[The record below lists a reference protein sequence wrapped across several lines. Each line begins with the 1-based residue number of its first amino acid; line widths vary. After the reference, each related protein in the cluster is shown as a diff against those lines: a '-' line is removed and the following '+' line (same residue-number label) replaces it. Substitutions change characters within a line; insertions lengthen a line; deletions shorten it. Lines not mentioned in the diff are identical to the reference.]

1 MSRYSKFF
9 GRFAAGSVFVAVA
22 SIGIMSCGEKNKSK
36 KASAQMEIVLRTVSS
51 NSARAMAQAELT
63 RALVNSDTT
72 DFTTG
77 VPATQ
82 WDSLGASF
90 VPASFLYPIG
100 TISGRESVDRAGG
113 PIIYTCAGS
122 TLADCQ
128 VDLADSAAVEALL
141 KDARLSVTKEVE
153 PGVDAGVLATIGGFD
168 FDRCLPSDTNAKY
181 KIKGTTVFQG
191 TTWYTTSKDGK
202 VLTMN
207 AADYDYVEIDAGG
220 CGTPPYLLPKPIELK
235 EGDSV
240 KVSLLVSLDDVSSM
254 RFFADNN
261 VAAECKTQA
270 GLRRVCA
277 NDSKPVPYAG
287 DVQAK
292 VEVYQL
298 AVTDVEN
305 NNETR
310 GAKLILFIDPAT
322 NEPVGATC
330 RSYYDGTNVRWT
342 RCPGDI
348 VDIKKNDSGT
358 YSFSIFTTAD
368 VTNPVESVTTFQRA
382 THSGSMKV
390 KINSDGTTMTFPY
403 TATKIQ

>member
-1 MSRYSKFF
+1 MSDYSKFF
-9 GRFAAGSVFVAVA
+9 SRFAAGTVVVATT
-22 SIGIMSCGEKNKSK
+22 SIGIMSCGDKSKSK
-36 KASAQMEIVLRTVSS
+36 KASAQMEIVLRTVS
-51 NSARAMAQAELT
+51 NNAARVMAQTELT
-63 RALVNSDTT
+63 RALTNSDTT

-77 VPATQ
+77 IPGVE
-82 WDSLGASF
+82 WDRLGASF
-90 VPASFLYPIG
+90 VPVSFLYPIG
-100 TISGRESVDRAGG
+100 NISARESADRPGG
-113 PIIYTCAGS
+113 PIIYTCSAS
-122 TLADCQ
+122 TLAGCE

-153 PGVDAGVLATIGGFD
+153 EGVDPGVLATIGGFD
-168 FDRCLPSDTNAKY
+168 FSRCLPSDTNAKY

-191 TTWYTTSKDGK
+191 DTWYTTSKDGK
-202 VLTMN
+202 VLTLN
-207 AADYDYVEIDAGG
+207 AADYGYVEIDAGG
-220 CGTPPYLLPKPIELK
+220 CGTPPYMLPKPIELR

-261 VAAECKTQA
+261 IAADCNTQA

-277 NDSKPVPYAG
+277 NDPKPVPYAG

-298 AVTDVEN
+298 AVTDVEYN
-305 NNETR
+305 SGTR
-310 GAKLILFIDPAT
+310 GAKLILFIDPQT

-330 RSYYDGTNVRWT
+330 RNNYDGTNVRWT
-342 RCPGDI
+342 RCPSDI

-358 YSFSIFTTAD
+358 YSFGIFTGEA
-368 VTNPVESVTTFQRA
+368 TNPVESVTAFQRA

-390 KINSDGTTMTFPY
+390 KIHSDGTLMTFPY
-403 TATKIQ
+403 TATRIQ